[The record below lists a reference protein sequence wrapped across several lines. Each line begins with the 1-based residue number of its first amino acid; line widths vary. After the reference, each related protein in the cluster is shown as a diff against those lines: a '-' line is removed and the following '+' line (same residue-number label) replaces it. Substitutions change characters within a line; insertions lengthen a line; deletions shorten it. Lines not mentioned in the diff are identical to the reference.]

1 MPTEP
6 SGGSAPD
13 APTAPPVSPWWDRL
27 DLDAAFDFR
36 PEPSAPASGGS
47 LGTAAVT
54 LSGAFETF
62 TRGGLGVLLSATS
75 RSTLS
80 AARTDPD
87 GLRRRWRPLA
97 DADPARWFPMPATPT
112 AHITRAR
119 FAPGAPVG
127 TTAYDVAFPSTYEP
141 ADAAYPSPAR
151 NATVHARWFRHRES
165 EQTVRPAIVVL
176 HGFQIGRHV
185 VNTVYF
191 EVSHLSS
198 LGFDV
203 VLMQLP
209 FHGNRAGPVEGFE
222 YLGLD
227 LSRMADAVAHSIHD
241 ARALLSLLA
250 DEGVP
255 AAGVIGVS
263 LGGYLSA
270 LLAGVDDRP
279 AFAIPVAPA
288 VSLVDTVAGVPPAS
302 AAFDWLLARTGM
314 TLTDARRGAAVHT
327 PLSYPSRIA
336 RDRLFIVGAVDDR
349 ITGPWQQHLL
359 WQHWGEPAIFW
370 HAGSHQVH
378 LTRRAFRDRLRRFV
392 ASTGVLDAGT

>member
-1 MPTEP
+1 MTTDPP
-6 SGGSAPD
+6 SPSV
-13 APTAPPVSPWWDRL
+13 PTAPPGSPAAPWWERL

-36 PEPSAPASGGS
+36 PRPSAPASGGS
-47 LGTAAVT
+47 IGSAAVS

-62 TRGGLGVLLSATS
+62 TRGGLGVLLSAAS
-75 RSTLS
+75 ASTLT

-87 GLRRRWRPLA
+87 GLRRRWAPLA
-97 DADPARWFPMPATPT
+97 DADADRWFATPATPT
-112 AHITRAR
+112 AQIARAR
-119 FAPGAPVG
+119 FAPGAPAG
-127 TTAYDVAFPSTYEP
+127 TIAYDVAFPSTYEP

-151 NATVHARWFRHRES
+151 NSTVHARWFRHRES
-165 EQTVRPAIVVL
+165 ERDVRPVIVVL

-241 ARALLSLLA
+241 ARALLSMLA

-255 AAGVIGVS
+255 AVGVTGVS

-288 VSLVDTVAGVPPAS
+288 VSLVDTVAGVPPADS
-302 AAFDWLLARTGM
+302 AFAWLLARTAM
-314 TLTDARRGAAVHT
+314 TLEDARRGAALHT
-327 PLSYPSRIA
+327 PLSHPPKIA
-336 RDRLFIVGAVDDR
+336 HDRLFIVGAVDDR
-349 ITGPWQQHLL
+349 ITEPWQQHLL

-392 ASTGVLDAGT
+392 ESTGVLAD